1 MPFWGLVITS
11 AGFFIP
17 CLVAFRRRNKRHSL
31 MSGALAVTSLFY
43 HGTLHPIAH
52 RIDLLYAHSVGLIH
66 LAEALAA
73 PSVARLLMVGTPMY
87 LYFAKS
93 LKTTGHES
101 CLWHMSVHVSSVIAW
116 TIEIGGSVASA
127 SLKEL
132 TA

>member
-1 MPFWGLVITS
+1 MPFWGLVVTS

-17 CLVAFRRRNKRHSL
+17 CLVALRRRNKRHSV

-73 PSVARLLMVGTPMY
+73 PCLQRLVMVGAPMY

-93 LKTTGHES
+93 LKTEGHES
-101 CLWHMSVHVSSVIAW
+101 CLWHMAVHVSSVIAW
-116 TIEIGGSVASA
+116 TIEI
-127 SLKEL
+127 SLRRDGAIAI
-132 TA
+132 TAVI